1 VKIYQK
7 FVNTLLLVI
16 FISYPLYACTI
27 FVLKRDGKVL
37 LAKNLDWFI
46 DDGFIVVNKR
56 GVKKVAFEMNDG
68 DPVKWESRY
77 GSITFNQFGKEFPLG
92 GMNEEGLVIEET
104 SYSLSQY
111 PSEKKNVLNEFQWVQ
126 YQLDNSK
133 SVDEVIKSLNKI
145 TISPLLFKLHYMVCD
160 QQGHVAIIEF
170 IEGKIKVYTGDKIVV
185 PVLTNNSYQ
194 NSLKYLK
201 HHQGF
206 GGERTVSNGPESQE
220 RFVRVATLIKI
231 GNKINNTLKEDDAF
245 NILNSVKQT
254 DTQWSIVYN
263 LSAKEIHFRTQ
274 QIATIRTISLHDFNF
289 EDSDEIGII
298 TKHDT
303 TKIKQ
308 LFEKYSI
315 DKNIQLI
322 RSVFKKLIKAGE
334 IKEVMASEI
343 QGRMVDYLKDK

>member
-1 VKIYQK
+1 MKMYQK
-7 FVNTLLLVI
+7 FVNILLLIV
-16 FISYPLYACTI
+16 FISFPLYACTT
-27 FVLKRDGKVL
+27 FVLKRNGKVL

-56 GVKKVAFEMNDG
+56 GVEKVAFKMNDS
-68 DPVKWESRY
+68 DPVKWKSRY
-77 GSITFNQFGKEFPLG
+77 GSISFNQFGKEFPLG
-92 GMNEEGLVIEET
+92 GMNEEGLVIEEM

-111 PSEKKNVLNEFQWVQ
+111 PSEKENVLNEFQWVQ

-133 SVDEVIKSLNKI
+133 NVDEVIKSLDEI

-160 QQGHVAIIEF
+160 QQGQMAIIEF
-170 IEGKIKVYTGDKIVV
+170 IEGKTKVYTGDKIVV
-185 PVLTNNSYQ
+185 PVLTNNSYK
-194 NSLKYLK
+194 NSLKYLRHYK
-201 HHQGF
+201 GF
-206 GGERTVSNGPESQE
+206 GGQRTVSNGPESLE

-231 GNKINNTLKEDDAF
+231 GNKNNTLKEDDAF

-263 LSAKEIHFRTQ
+263 LSAKEIHFKTQ
-274 QIATIRTISLHDFNF
+274 QIATICTISLHDFNF
-289 EDSDEIGII
+289 ENSDEIGII

-308 LFEKYSI
+308 QFERYSI

-322 RSVFKKLIKAGE
+322 RSVFGKLIKAGE
-334 IKEVMASEI
+334 MTEDVASEI
-343 QGRMVDYLKDK
+343 QGRIVDYLKNK